1 MAKKKKVRVDLR
13 KNRSK
18 PPRKRDWTRGF
29 QEHGLDQEATA
40 GNERVRA
47 KGDLSRRRTIIQDE
61 GPPERAGQG
70 PAGMRAVDIAACVR
84 GRVLRVHGLSSVVET
99 DDGKQFRCAGEWG
112 RSGTPHATTMNSPI
126 NGR

>member
-1 MAKKKKVRVDLR
+1 MVLRDNDDTQAKAGMAKKKKVRVDLR

-40 GNERVRA
+40 GSERVRA

-61 GPPERAGQG
+61 TGAEPGQESMEM
-70 PAGMRAVDIAACVR
+70 PAADSSTCLS
-84 GRVLRVHGLSSVVET
+84 GRLLR
-99 DDGKQFRCAGEWG
+99 
-112 RSGTPHATTMNSPI
+112 
-126 NGR
+126 